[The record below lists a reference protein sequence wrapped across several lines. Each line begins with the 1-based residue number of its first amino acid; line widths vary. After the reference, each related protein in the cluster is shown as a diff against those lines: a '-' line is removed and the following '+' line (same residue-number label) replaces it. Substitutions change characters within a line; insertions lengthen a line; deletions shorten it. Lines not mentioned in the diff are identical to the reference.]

1 MKDSN
6 TDEVRVAIAA
16 IDKKFMED
24 ANRGAAA
31 AGAAAYTDNAILM
44 PPNHSPLEGK
54 QAIEKY
60 LTEIASQFQAS
71 NFQLSILEVDVQGD
85 TAIVRGTYSAN
96 FTIPGVDAPM
106 EDRGKTLQVW
116 KKQADGS
123 WKIHRDIWNSN
134 MPIPGLPQTGE
145 EEK

>member
-1 MKDSN
+1 MKASN
-6 TDEVRVAIAA
+6 TDEVRAAIAA

-24 ANRGAAA
+24 VNRGDAVG
-31 AGAAAYTDNAILM
+31 GAAAYTDDAILM

-60 LTEIASQFQAS
+60 LAEIGSQLQAS

-85 TAIVRGTYSAN
+85 TTIVRGTYSSN
-96 FTIPGVDAPM
+96 FTVPGTEAPM
-106 EDRGKTLQVW
+106 EDRGKTLNVW
-116 KKQADGS
+116 KRQADGS
-123 WKIHRDIWNSN
+123 WKLHRDIWNSN

>member
-1 MKDSN
+1 MKAFN
-6 TDEVRVAIAA
+6 TDEVRAAIAA

-24 ANRGAAA
+24 ANRGDAA

-85 TAIVRGTYSAN
+85 TTIVRGTYSAN
-96 FTIPGVDAPM
+96 ITIPGVDAPM

>member
-1 MKDSN
+1 MKVSN
-6 TDEVRVAIAA
+6 TDEVRAAIAA

-24 ANRGAAA
+24 ANRGDAA

-44 PPNHSPLEGK
+44 PPNNSPLEGK

-71 NFQLSILEVDVQGD
+71 NFQLSILEVDAQGD
-85 TAIVRGTYSAN
+85 TTIVRGTYSAN

>member
-1 MKDSN
+1 MKVFN
-6 TDEVRVAIAA
+6 TDEVRAAIEA

-24 ANRGAAA
+24 ANRGDAA
-31 AGAAAYTDNAILM
+31 AGAAAYTDDAILM

-60 LTEIASQFQAS
+60 LAEIGSQLQAS

-85 TAIVRGTYSAN
+85 TTIVRGTYSSS
-96 FTIPGVDAPM
+96 FTVPGTDTPI
-106 EDRGKTLQVW
+106 EDLGKTLNVW
-116 KKQADGS
+116 KRQVDGS
-123 WKIHRDIWNSN
+123 WKLHRDIWNSN
-134 MPIPGLPQTGE
+134 IPIPGSLQTGE

>member
-1 MKDSN
+1 MKVSN
-6 TDEVRVAIAA
+6 TAEVRAAIAA

-24 ANRGAAA
+24 ANRGDAA

-85 TAIVRGTYSAN
+85 TTIVRGTYSAN

-134 MPIPGLPQTGE
+134 MPIPGLPQIGE